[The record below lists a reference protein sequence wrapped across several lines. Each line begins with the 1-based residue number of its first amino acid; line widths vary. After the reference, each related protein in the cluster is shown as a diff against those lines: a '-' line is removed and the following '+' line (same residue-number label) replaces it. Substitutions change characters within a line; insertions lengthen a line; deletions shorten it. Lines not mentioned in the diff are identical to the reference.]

1 MMATRKQA
9 PVVIEGEEEVVEGP
23 KSIEEDLLDLES
35 IVEALESDQLPIEQS
50 IALFQ
55 KGMQISA
62 ETRKKLSEAET
73 RVEILMKRG
82 GAVEP
87 EPFEK

>member
-1 MMATRKQA
+1 MATKKN
-9 PVVIEGEEEVVEGP
+9 PLPLEPDEEEVLEGP

-62 ETRKKLSEAET
+62 ETRKKLTEAET

>member
-1 MMATRKQA
+1 MATNKN
-9 PVVIEGEEEVVEGP
+9 PLPLEPGEEEVLEGP

-62 ETRKKLSEAET
+62 ETRKKLTEAET

>member
-1 MMATRKQA
+1 MATKKHPLPQ
-9 PVVIEGEEEVVEGP
+9 ESGEEEVIEGP

-62 ETRKKLSEAET
+62 ETRKKLTEAET